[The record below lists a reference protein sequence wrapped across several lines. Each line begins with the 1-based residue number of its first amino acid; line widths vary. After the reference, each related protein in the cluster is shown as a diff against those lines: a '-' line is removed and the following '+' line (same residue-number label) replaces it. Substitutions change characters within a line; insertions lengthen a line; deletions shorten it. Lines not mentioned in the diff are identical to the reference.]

1 MPLSDKFKES
11 LLAVQERN
19 AKKRNA
25 KWAQSVPG
33 RENQSTELTPPTIR
47 YRTKEEQ
54 EKLFGLRY
62 DNSKVKSDF
71 RSFIQGSRMG
81 ADAYTKMV
89 DAEYEKML
97 KAAGRVL
104 SQQYGSSYTSASNG
118 FVVVDE
124 IVPVEPEDFG
134 CMWCGEGF
142 ISEEER
148 DEHERLCGD

>member
-19 AKKRNA
+19 AKKRDA

-71 RSFIQGSRMG
+71 RSFIQGSRMS
-81 ADAYTKMV
+81 ADDYTKMV
-89 DAEYEKML
+89 DLEYEKML
-97 KAAGRVL
+97 RATTRVL
-104 SQQYGSSYTSASNG
+104 KQQYWASNTGASNG

-142 ISEEER
+142 TTEGER
-148 DEHERLCGD
+148 DEHEHHCAE